1 MGGVSRPGR
10 QARRIAWALAYAD
23 GWDIDGASEHCL
35 PADRWVPYLEQ
46 AVEIVADLDAFGDA
60 APPSSPGGSHA

>member
-1 MGGVSRPGR
+1 MSRPGK

-23 GWDIDGASEHCL
+23 GWDIDESSEHYL
-35 PADRWVPYLEQ
+35 TADRWVPYLEQ